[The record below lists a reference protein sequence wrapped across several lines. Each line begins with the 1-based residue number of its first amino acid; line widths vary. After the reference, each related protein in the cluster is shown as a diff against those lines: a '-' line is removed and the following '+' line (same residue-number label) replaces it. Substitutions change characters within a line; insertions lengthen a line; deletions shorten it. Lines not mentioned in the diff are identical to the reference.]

1 MTAPT
6 VIVELGLDAT
16 ASGGSA
22 FVLDHPVRGV
32 LDNTD
37 WTLAGTQFVDVT
49 DHLSGQVTT
58 TRGRSREVDKFQAGT
73 ASFTL
78 RNEDR
83 SFDPSNT
90 AGPYYPGPL
99 LRTTARISAGNDGL
113 GTPHIFTGYVDDISV
128 NYEQPNICTT
138 TFSLVD
144 AFTLLANIKV
154 TGFALPAGTTGD
166 AISAILTHTGLLI
179 QTDIDPGMTT
189 IAGRTLADAS
199 ALDAIQ
205 QLVTTEQGRFF
216 VAVDGTL
223 TFRDRAAALDPAY
236 SITYTDADSSAF
248 APFSVGYQ
256 NISQRTASTLLF
268 NTVTAIN
275 ATGGTSQSVSDTTS
289 ISTYLERALD
299 VGTVESA
306 SDSSVLDL
314 CRALLV
320 QFSSEEVR
328 FDTVVIGLMGAD
340 FGAIDPWLL
349 TDVEIGDHVVVERR
363 PPGSGS
369 PSVISRASIV
379 EGMSYSLDV
388 SGASTLT
395 LNFGNFTP
403 FFILDDPLY
412 GILDLSRLNY

>member
-22 FVLDHPVRGV
+22 FILDHPVRGV

-166 AISAILTHTGLLI
+166 AISAILTYTGLLI

-189 IAGRTLADAS
+189 IAGRTLADVS

-223 TFRDRAAALDPAY
+223 TFRDRAAALDPTY

-328 FDTVVIGLMGAD
+328 FDTVVIGLMGAR